1 MRELFIYYR
10 VRSEQAAAAL
20 VAARSFQA
28 RLGQAFPEL
37 RMRLLQRPEATDG
50 CQTWMETYA
59 TDPMNAPQGITPAH
73 EAAIESMAEAALL
86 PYLAGPRHTEVFI
99 ACAS

>member
-10 VRSEQAAAAL
+10 VRSDQAVAAL
-20 VAARSFQA
+20 AAARSFQA
-28 RLGQAFPEL
+28 RLGEAFPEL

-59 TDPMNAPQGITPAH
+59 TDPMNAPQGITPPL
-73 EAAIESMAEAALL
+73 EAAIESLAQAALL
-86 PYLAGPRHTEVFI
+86 PYLVGPRHTEAFI

>member
-10 VRSEQAAAAL
+10 VRSEQAVAAL
-20 VAARSFQA
+20 ATVRAAQT
-28 RLGQAFPEL
+28 RLSVAFPEL
-37 RMRLLQRPEATDG
+37 RMRLLQRPETVDG

-59 TDPMNAPQGITPAH
+59 TDPMNAPQGITPAL
-73 EAAIESMAEAALL
+73 EAAIDSLAQAALA
-86 PYLAGPRHTEVFI
+86 PYIAGPRHTEAFI